1 MNLPEAGTVASVT
14 SVKLSPGPTFL
25 CHVIEP
31 QPEVVLVTDHLIHR
45 QLLLPG
51 GELCQVATL
60 GPAVLPPGAQDR
72 WTTPCIL
79 VLQKV
84 ASEGS

>member
-1 MNLPEAGTVASVT
+1 MNLPEAGTVVSVT
-14 SVKLSPGPTFL
+14 SVKLSPGPTLL

-31 QPEVVLVTDHLIHR
+31 QPEVILVTDDLIHC

-51 GELCQVATL
+51 GQLGQVATL

-72 WTTPCIL
+72 WTTPCIQPSA
-79 VLQKV
+79 V
-84 ASEGS
+84 

>member
-1 MNLPEAGTVASVT
+1 MNLPEAGTVVSVT

-31 QPEVVLVTDHLIHR
+31 QPEVILVTDHLIHC

-60 GPAVLPPGAQDR
+60 GPAVLPPGGQEL
-72 WTTPCIL
+72 PSLIL
-79 VLQKV
+79 VFTR
-84 ASEGS
+84 A